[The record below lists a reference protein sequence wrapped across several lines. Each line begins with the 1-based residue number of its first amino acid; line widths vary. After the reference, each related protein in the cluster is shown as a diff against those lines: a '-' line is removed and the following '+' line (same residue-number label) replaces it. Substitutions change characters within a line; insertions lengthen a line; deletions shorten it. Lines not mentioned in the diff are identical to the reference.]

1 MSKFL
6 KIFGFLYLIFNCVSF
21 TVICIMT
28 IFSTARSPQ
37 FSPEWI
43 FLIVPVPGMVAGYWI
58 LTGKYGWWRGLV
70 IALSL
75 VFSALFLFIAFVG
88 GPQIEKIKEEKFIKT
103 GAGKLDEDTQRMFI
117 GVYSGN
123 INIIREQLDKGVDVN
138 AINESR
144 QTALHVT
151 QKEEIAQILIERGA
165 NVNARDDM
173 EMTPIFNKEVK
184 IAEILLDAGA
194 DINARSAKGNTPFLW
209 YTYCGDLDGVRFL
222 VSRGAD
228 INICNADNQNAVN
241 IAEQFHPH
249 TDVIQY
255 LISLGITPCK

>member
-1 MSKFL
+1 
-6 KIFGFLYLIFNCVSF
+6 
-21 TVICIMT
+21 MT
-28 IFSTARSPQ
+28 IFSAVKSSQ
-37 FSPEWI
+37 FSTEWI
-43 FLIVPVPGMVAGYWI
+43 FLIIPGAGMFAGYWI
-58 LTGKYGWWRGLV
+58 RTGKYGWGRGLV

-75 VFSALFLFIAFVG
+75 SSSAVFLFIALVV
-88 GPQIEKIKEEKFIKT
+88 GPQMGKIKEEKFVT
-103 GAGKLDEDTQRMFI
+103 SGVDKLDEDTRRIFV
-117 GVYSGN
+117 GAYSGS
-123 INIIREQLDKGVDVN
+123 INIIKEQLDKGVDVN
-138 AINESR
+138 ATNETR

-151 QKEEIAQILIERGA
+151 QKEEIVRILIENGA
-165 NVNARDDM
+165 NVDARDDM

-209 YTYCGDLDGVRFL
+209 YTYCGYLDGMRFL

-228 INICNADNQNAVN
+228 INICNADNQNAVH
-241 IAEQFHPH
+241 IAEHFHPH